1 MPSNDFFL
9 DPDEAQTFG
18 DINYMRKSKKVR
30 RTFPKTLKNPDGFA
44 IERSVSSG
52 KEENLTGIPQKIQPV
67 SNGYQAPSYQAPAP
81 APAPAPVASTPAPA
95 PAPAPVASTPAPAPK
110 QADSGMDMFRNMAK
124 NIRSGR

>member
-1 MPSNDFFL
+1 MPKNDFFL

-18 DINYMRKSKKVR
+18 DIDYMRKSKKVR

-52 KEENLTGIPQKIQPV
+52 KEENLTGITQKIQPA

-81 APAPAPVASTPAPA
+81 SYQAPA
-95 PAPAPVASTPAPAPK
+95 PAPA
-110 QADSGMDMFRNMAK
+110 
-124 NIRSGR
+124 